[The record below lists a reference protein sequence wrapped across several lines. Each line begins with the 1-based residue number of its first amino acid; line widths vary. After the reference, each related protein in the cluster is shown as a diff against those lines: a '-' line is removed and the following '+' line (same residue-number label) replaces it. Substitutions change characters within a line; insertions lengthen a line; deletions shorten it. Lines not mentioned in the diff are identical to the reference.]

1 MMLQDKTSTQNFE
14 KLYLTRE
21 NGSFLERS
29 RQLLPITAE
38 SASVKPHYLH
48 LPERHALQLSD
59 SKIESQFPPFPLNMG
74 EGDEFWS
81 VCFFIKA
88 CLTAE
93 PFPQKMRY

>member
-1 MMLQDKTSTQNFE
+1 MMLRDKTSTQNFE

-21 NGSFLERS
+21 NGSFLKSS
-29 RQLLPITAE
+29 RHLLPVTAE

-48 LPERHALQLSD
+48 LPERQALQFSD
-59 SKIESQFPPFPLNMG
+59 SKIESQFPPFPLNVG

-93 PFPQKMRY
+93 PFPQRMRY